1 LPRSDQRLR
10 LSAQRRV
17 GPEQVAQID
26 LRHSVDQTNVAYFS
40 VKPFAILRLI
50 LARGS
55 VSQS

>member
-1 LPRSDQRLR
+1 MR
-10 LSAQRRV
+10 A
-17 GPEQVAQID
+17 GD
-26 LRHSVDQTNVAYFS
+26 LGVPAEVDETNVAYFS

>member
-1 LPRSDQRLR
+1 MSSNGPILVTGAAGQLG
-10 LSAQRRV
+10 AV
-17 GPEQVAQID
+17 G
-26 LRHSVDQTNVAYFS
+26 RTNVAYFS